1 VHALD
6 TNVVVR
12 LLTRDDPEQTLRAKA
27 VARRALESGG
37 IWLASVVLVEVV
49 WVLRSSYR
57 LDRTSIVRAIR
68 RLVRLKGVG
77 VEDRD
82 LVTMALAAFESGK
95 ADFADYLILEKAR
108 EEKALPLWTFD
119 EKLAAS
125 EAVELVP

>member
-1 VHALD
+1 M
-6 TNVVVR
+6 R
-12 LLTRDDPEQTLRAKA
+12 LE
-27 VARRALESGG
+27 
-37 IWLASVVLVEVV
+37 
-49 WVLRSSYR
+49 
-57 LDRTSIVRAIR
+57 
-68 RLVRLKGVG
+68 GVG

-82 LVTMALAAFESGK
+82 LVTVALTAFESGK